1 MRIITLT
8 AFLLLGA
15 TACATPETTT
25 PETTTPETALKSETS
40 GQVVR
45 CDRFGV
51 MAGGLIVYGLQ
62 RESNCVRDGF
72 TQAY

>member
-15 TACATPETTT
+15 TACAT

-51 MAGGLIVYGLQ
+51 MAGGLIVYDLQ